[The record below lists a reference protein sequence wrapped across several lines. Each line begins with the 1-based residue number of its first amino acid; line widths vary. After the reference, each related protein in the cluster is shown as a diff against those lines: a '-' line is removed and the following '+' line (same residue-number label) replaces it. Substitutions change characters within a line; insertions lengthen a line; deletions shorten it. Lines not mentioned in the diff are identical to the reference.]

1 MEAVED
7 PDVTEVFGEK
17 EDLDV
22 KDAVIGEQDVNFL
35 TIVYNVKQPT
45 KATTA
50 TKTTTATA
58 TATTATETK
67 YEEGEKKEKG

>member
-7 PDVTEVFGEK
+7 PAVAEVFGEK

-35 TIVYNVKQPT
+35 TIVLKFRYFTNYKIQIFNDKQ
-45 KATTA
+45 
-50 TKTTTATA
+50 
-58 TATTATETK
+58 
-67 YEEGEKKEKG
+67 

>member
-45 KATTA
+45 KATTQ
-50 TKTTTATA
+50 
-58 TATTATETK
+58 
-67 YEEGEKKEKG
+67 